1 MQNNRYQN
9 SYIKGLKRNVI
20 NNTIAGIVIA
30 GIIFI
35 IQLIGG
41 CEQPEITHRKTLI
54 DSLQINTNDEINDWE
69 QTPPSTIQ
77 PLNQL
82 NKTFFLLNNQP
93 ISLLSRYFCVSLS
106 YYKTRRYDI

>member
-1 MQNNRYQN
+1 MQNKRYQN

-41 CEQPEITHRKTLI
+41 CEQPEITHQKTLI
-54 DSLQINTNDEINDWE
+54 DSLQINTNDEINDWD
-69 QTPPSTIQ
+69 TDTTLYHTTTKPT
-77 PLNQL
+77 
-82 NKTFFLLNNQP
+82 K
-93 ISLLSRYFCVSLS
+93 
-106 YYKTRRYDI
+106 

>member
-41 CEQPEITHRKTLI
+41 CEQPEITHQKTLI
-54 DSLQINTNDEINDWE
+54 DSLQMTGT

>member
-35 IQLIGG
+35 IQLIIGAALHRTG
-41 CEQPEITHRKTLI
+41 QETVHLVLVQIHLTHIIFIILI
-54 DSLQINTNDEINDWE
+54 IHIISAGIAACGRT
-69 QTPPSTIQ
+69 
-77 PLNQL
+77 QL
-82 NKTFFLLNNQP
+82 FHP
-93 ISLLSRYFCVSLS
+93 SLS
-106 YYKTRRYDI
+106 HSLDILFIV

>member
-41 CEQPEITHRKTLI
+41 CEQPEITHQKTLI
-54 DSLQINTNDEINDWE
+54 DSLQINTNDEINDWD
-69 QTPPSTIQ
+69 TDTTIYL
-77 PLNQL
+77 PVSSSGR
-82 NKTFFLLNNQP
+82 TTLLNSC
-93 ISLLSRYFCVSLS
+93 SLVI
-106 YYKTRRYDI
+106 TTGGV

>member
-1 MQNNRYQN
+1 MQNKRYQN

-41 CEQPEITHRKTLI
+41 CEQPEITHQKTLI
-54 DSLQINTNDEINDWE
+54 DSL
-69 QTPPSTIQ
+69 
-77 PLNQL
+77 
-82 NKTFFLLNNQP
+82 
-93 ISLLSRYFCVSLS
+93 
-106 YYKTRRYDI
+106 

>member
-41 CEQPEITHRKTLI
+41 CEQPEITHQKTLI
-54 DSLQINTNDEINDWE
+54 DSLQINTNDEINDKLYTSAW
-69 QTPPSTIQ
+69 S
-77 PLNQL
+77 
-82 NKTFFLLNNQP
+82 
-93 ISLLSRYFCVSLS
+93 SLPCLYRSRGAGACS
-106 YYKTRRYDI
+106 R

>member
-1 MQNNRYQN
+1 MQNKRYQN

-41 CEQPEITHRKTLI
+41 CEQPEITHQKTLI
-54 DSLQINTNDEINDWE
+54 DSLQINTNDEINDWGD
-69 QTPPSTIQ
+69 TDTTTYHTTTKPT
-77 PLNQL
+77 
-82 NKTFFLLNNQP
+82 K
-93 ISLLSRYFCVSLS
+93 
-106 YYKTRRYDI
+106 

>member
-1 MQNNRYQN
+1 MQNKRYQN

-41 CEQPEITHRKTLI
+41 CEQPEITHQKTLI
-54 DSLQINTNDEINDWE
+54 DSLQINTNDEINDWDTDTTD
-69 QTPPSTIQ
+69 QI
-77 PLNQL
+77 LNL
-82 NKTFFLLNNQP
+82 EWKYLVP
-93 ISLLSRYFCVSLS
+93 ISMVNLLLMACCVAFGFHF
-106 YYKTRRYDI
+106 